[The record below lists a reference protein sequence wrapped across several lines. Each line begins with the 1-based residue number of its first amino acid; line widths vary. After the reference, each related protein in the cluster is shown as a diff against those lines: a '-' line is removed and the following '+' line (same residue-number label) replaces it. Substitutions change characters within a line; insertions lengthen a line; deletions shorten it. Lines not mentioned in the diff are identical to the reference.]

1 MINTHTQMK
10 QYNKQNG
17 STLAGIMIGIILA
30 MLAIGGM
37 LWWVNTQ
44 KSPFKP
50 QLAKEKKS
58 TTTTPKKQA
67 VVVKDHLGELID
79 KMEETPPLTVSTEG
93 NKAKDILEGS
103 AKNSVI
109 IEEAIPQF
117 EAITPPVPKMLQI
130 GSFSDITQAKAQQAR
145 LLMLNVKTRIESA
158 VVKEK
163 TVYRVYSGSL
173 NEIQAKQLQQALQE
187 QGIDSLLITPR

>member
-1 MINTHTQMK
+1 MK
-10 QYNKQNG
+10 QYNKQSG
-17 STLAGIMIGIILA
+17 STLAGVMIGIILA

-50 QLAKEKKS
+50 QITEEKKS
-58 TTTTPKKQA
+58 TVSTPKKHA
-67 VVVKDHLGELID
+67 VVAKDHLGELIN
-79 KMEETPPLTVSTEG
+79 KMEETPPLTVNTEE

-109 IEEAIPQF
+109 IEEVIPQF
-117 EAITPPVPKMLQI
+117 EASAPSVPKMLQI

-158 VVKEK
+158 IVKEK

-173 NEIQAKQLQQALQE
+173 NEIQAKQLQQLLHK